1 MVKWYIS
8 AVLALGFLFIS
19 CKTNHPPE
27 TKDAK
32 TNSLELRMAVVSAVQ
47 QSSRLLLSSEFKK
60 ISLQT
65 AVLTNDSVCSNV
77 TPFHAIDSMATAL
90 SSRLFMETDPY
101 LIVKELNDCYFK
113 KMGIIIE
120 NKNSTIQNTI
130 PNLVFQSKRG
140 NVVGGVMLMLLVAE
154 EADIPLCAMVI
165 NDHFFVRFDNGKIHL
180 NIELLQTGAIL
191 PDSWYVA
198 KYGKSDDSSTVFKK
212 LTSIELVGVLR
223 YEIGNA
229 ANHLSL
235 NNAAVINY
243 AFAMECYK
251 NFTDCQAQLD
261 YLIDREK
268 DTGKMLS
275 ALIQLRIEYQDLNAL
290 DRSLALL
297 YLRDKN
303 YKSAADYYARAIEKN
318 PEDISL
324 LNGAAIACVNLHD
337 FSSAK
342 RYLLKVT
349 SNEPSNSQALALLAQ
364 CP

>member
-1 MVKWYIS
+1 MIRWYIG
-8 AVLALGFLFIS
+8 AVLAVSFLFIS
-19 CKTNHPPE
+19 CKTNHHPE
-27 TKDAK
+27 TKTARP
-32 TNSLELRMAVVSAVQ
+32 NNLELRMAGVSAVQ
-47 QSSRLLLSSEFKK
+47 QSPRLLLSSEFKK

-77 TPFHAIDSMATAL
+77 TAFHVIDSMATAL

-120 NKNSTIQNTI
+120 NKNSTMQNTI

-140 NVVGGVMLMLLVAE
+140 SVVGGVMLMLLVAE
-154 EADIPLCAMVI
+154 EADIPLFAMVI
-165 NDHFFVRFDNGKIHL
+165 RDHFFVRFDNGKIHL
-180 NIELLQTGAIL
+180 NIELLQTGAML
-191 PDSWYVA
+191 PDSWYTS
-198 KYGKSDDSSTVFKK
+198 KYAQADDSSATFKK
-212 LTSIELVGVLR
+212 LSNNELVGVLR
-223 YEIGNA
+223 YELGNA
-229 ANHLSL
+229 ANHLNL
-235 NNAAVINY
+235 NNAALINY
-243 AFAMECYK
+243 AYALEYYK
-251 NFTDCQAQLD
+251 NFTDCQTQLD

-303 YKSAADYYARAIEKN
+303 YKSAADYYARALEKN
-318 PEDISL
+318 PDDIAL

-342 RYLLKVT
+342 KYLLKVT
-349 SNEPSNSQALALLAQ
+349 ANEPGNSQALALLAQ